1 MYTSTCIM
9 SALLKNTAQYP
20 LTNEF
25 RGLYAKKDI
34 LTPKPH
40 YSSDLHLQWVLLGR
54 KSSEKTTEGVFC
66 YCCRTKTLQRVEPL
80 CPNLCGF
87 KQPELPS
94 VLTIKRLNLKLVYI
108 CACSGVVFTL
118 ASDADSTA
126 LLLRFS
132 RQNLFWLKWT
142 RKKNT
147 SSSDKAKRTIVAD

>member
-25 RGLYAKKDI
+25 RGLYAKKDS

-66 YCCRTKTLQRVEPL
+66 YWCRTKTLQRVEPL

-94 VLTIKRLNLKLVYI
+94 VLTIKGWTWNWFTFAHAAAWFSLWLQTQIVLRYCCASRDKI
-108 CACSGVVFTL
+108 C
-118 ASDADSTA
+118 SDWNGHERRTHPV
-126 LLLRFS
+126 RI
-132 RQNLFWLKWT
+132 RQNAQL
-142 RKKNT
+142 
-147 SSSDKAKRTIVAD
+147 